1 MKIKSIACLFAVA
14 AASVYGDVVSQNEF
28 GVLKVT
34 CDSQKAII
42 ATPWVKCGDASASV
56 KVTDLVMTSGLET
69 GDAIIVYQGGNF
81 KAWAISSGA
90 WTPTTIVDGSN
101 SYPGGSAAD
110 AAVARG
116 EAFWFVKNSFTAG
129 DTYDLYLYGQK
140 STAAATATI
149 TSGAYN
155 LIASPSVSDTNM
167 NSPSLSF
174 TPPNANDEIQVPNA
188 ATNLPPTTYTYK
200 SGQGWGSKVKTAING
215 HPGEYVSKWT
225 VGCTIPAGRGFWY
238 VSKGANGGPISW

>member
-69 GDAIIVYQGGNF
+69 GDAIIVYQGSNF
-81 KAWAISSGA
+81 KAWAIDNGGA
-90 WTPTTIVDGSN
+90 WASTTVVDGTNTYS
-101 SYPGGSAAD
+101 GGSAAD

-116 EAFWFVKNSFTAG
+116 EAFWFVKNTFTAG
-129 DTYDLYLYGQK
+129 STYDLYLYGQK

-155 LIASPSVSDTNM
+155 LIASPSVTTTDVNTVTFG
-167 NSPSLSF
+167 F
-174 TPPNANDEIQVPNA
+174 TPGATDEIQVPNA
-188 ATNLPPTTYTYK
+188 DTSKPPTTYTYK
-200 SGQGWGSKVKTAING
+200 SGQGWGTKVKTPI
-215 HPGEYVSKWT
+215 GETGQYMSKWT
-225 VGCTIPAGRGFWY
+225 AGCLIPPGRGFWY
-238 VSKGANGGPISW
+238 ISKGGSGTITW